1 MVLRNVYSKTVLNFI
16 FHIRPVLILAL
27 LLSPTYSNAQTYSGP
42 IVITKGGT
50 YTGNWESTNSDVAAV
65 DIRTTEPV
73 VIINSNIRGAGFL
86 IKSWYYAADIT
97 VKHTNGYGITPTPT
111 SDYPKTRRFVTL
123 NDFRNL
129 VVENCYMESTTG
141 IVLGDD
147 YRGDGSPNQTIK
159 IRYNKAKNIDGRVY
173 GGKMHAQFVQ
183 FNYRGQVPHVEIA
196 WNQVINEPNKS
207 VKEDNIN
214 IYNSRGTP
222 SSPIKIHNN
231 YIQGAYPVN
240 AQASSFSGGGILTDS
255 DGNAERC
262 PAFIEAHDNQ
272 LVNLGNYSMGI
283 AAGHNIRYHHN
294 RVINSATFDDG
305 TRFNMYTSGVWSKDY
320 EKTGITYSNS
330 IDNNTLGV
338 MAWNWPNDRRDI
350 SDMSGA
356 TAENNISLPGTI
368 TKQHERDEFTLWQQ
382 KLSSKGIVVG
392 PGGSGEGIPTTTP
405 APVPEPAPEQ
415 TPEQDTTGSGEGMI
429 ISEIWT
435 DIHIEN
441 VNEIPVEKAPSS
453 TKELKIFESH
463 SNVADHYGQ
472 RIRGYITAP
481 ASGQYTFWVAGDNNA
496 ELSLSTSEDPAQKQR
511 IAYVNGYTG
520 SREWSKQSS
529 QRSAAI
535 MLEAGKRYYIEVLHV
550 EGKGED
556 NVAVGWQ
563 LPDGTLERP
572 IAGNRLSPMG
582 SATAPETPPAPTPE
596 PAIIEATTYP
606 NPFKNVVVL
615 DMGNQKITLKQVVIL
630 TPEGVLK
637 YNVPNVQLVDN
648 KLEINLAKARLN
660 AGMYFLKYTDSTG
673 LSKTIRIIKE

>member
-1 MVLRNVYSKTVLNFI
+1 MVLRNVYSRTVSNFI
-16 FHIRPVLILAL
+16 FHILPVLILAL
-27 LLSPTYSNAQTYSGP
+27 FLFPTYSNAQTYSGP
-42 IVITKGGT
+42 ITITKGGT
-50 YTGNWESTNSDVAAV
+50 YTGNWESTNSDIPAV

-73 VIINSNIRGAGFL
+73 IIINSNIRGAGFL

-111 SDYPKTRRFVTL
+111 TDYPKTRRFVTL

-147 YRGDGSPNQTIK
+147 YRGDGSTNQTIK
-159 IRYNKAKNIDGRVY
+159 IRYNKVKNVDGRVH
-173 GGKMHAQFVQ
+173 GGKMHSQFVQ
-183 FNYRGQVPHVEIA
+183 FNYRGQIPHVEIA
-196 WNQVINEPNKS
+196 WNEVINEPNKS

-222 SSPIKIHNN
+222 SSPIRIHNN

-240 AQASSFSGGGILTDS
+240 ATDHSFSGGGILTDS
-255 DGNAERC
+255 DGNADRC
-262 PAFIEAHDNQ
+262 PAFIEAYDNQ

-294 RVINSATFDDG
+294 RIINSATFDDG

-350 SDMSGA
+350 SDMTGA

-368 TKQHERDEFTLWQQ
+368 TKQHERDEYTRWQQ
-382 KLSSKGIVVG
+382 KLSSNGVVLG
-392 PGGSGEGIPTTTP
+392 PNGNGTTIPTTT
-405 APVPEPAPEQ
+405 EPAPEQ
-415 TPEQDTTGSGEGMI
+415 EEPEPDTTTTATGTGMI
-429 ISEIWT
+429 ISELWA
-435 DIHIEN
+435 DIYTEN
-441 VNEIPVEKAPSS
+441 VSEIPVNQTPTT
-453 TKELKIFESH
+453 TKELKLFESH
-463 SNVADHYGQ
+463 SDVADHYGQ
-472 RIRGYITAP
+472 RIRGYVTAP

-496 ELSLSTSEDPAQKQR
+496 ELSLSTSEDPALKKR

-520 SREWSKQSS
+520 SREWTKQSS
-529 QRSAAI
+529 QKSEPI
-535 MLEAGKRYYIEVLHV
+535 TLEAGKRYYIEVLHV

-572 IAGNRLSPMG
+572 IAGNRLSTMG
-582 SATAPETPPAPTPE
+582 TTATPPPTTTTPPTESVE
-596 PAIIEATTYP
+596 PTTYP
-606 NPFKNVVVL
+606 NPFTNVLVL
-615 DMGNQKITLKQVVIL
+615 DMGTQKITLKKVVIL
-630 TPEGVLK
+630 TPEGVMK
-637 YNVPNVQLVDN
+637 YNVPNVTLVEN
-648 KLEINLAKARLN
+648 KLEIDLTKARLN
-660 AGMYFLKYTDSTG
+660 AGMYFLRYTDSTG
-673 LSKTIRIIKE
+673 LSKTIRIVKE